1 MVLDAGKHGGR
12 GAKKGTKG
20 SKNSTMRGS
29 AKRLI
34 AWPFNSRIAVFEKR
48 VWHEIIRN
56 YSTIRDILKQEFDMI
71 SRFSVILNFSLYPS
85 RMCKE
90 KGKVHWLDIK
100 EGTTHALI
108 TGKRGGNVRICSNN
122 GGTQCGM
129 DDEEIKDSGVLTLR
143 VIFPQEFS

>member
-1 MVLDAGKHGGR
+1 
-12 GAKKGTKG
+12 
-20 SKNSTMRGS
+20 
-29 AKRLI
+29 
-34 AWPFNSRIAVFEKR
+34 
-48 VWHEIIRN
+48 
-56 YSTIRDILKQEFDMI
+56 
-71 SRFSVILNFSLYPS
+71 
-85 RMCKE
+85 MCKE

-129 DDEEIKDSGVLTLR
+129 DDEEIKDSCVLTLR